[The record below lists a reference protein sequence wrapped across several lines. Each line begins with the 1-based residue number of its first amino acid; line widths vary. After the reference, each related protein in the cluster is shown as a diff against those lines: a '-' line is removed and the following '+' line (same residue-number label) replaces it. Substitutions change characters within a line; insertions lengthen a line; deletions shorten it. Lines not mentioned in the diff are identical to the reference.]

1 MSRIKTEEK
10 TEKRRRPFR
19 LWKLLL
25 GILLAVVILAGAG
38 LLTLTLIEYKP
49 KDVETVDAPNGTAA
63 LDTQSALTIVTY
75 NVGYAALGE
84 DADFFMDGGKTSM
97 PEDASVV
104 TRNLEGIA
112 ETLKALD
119 ADIYLLQ
126 EVDTDSKRSFGIN
139 EVEYLKEALGLPVS
153 FALNYSAPFVPYPIP
168 GMLGKINSGLAVYT
182 GLSVLEST
190 RIQLPIPFS
199 WPISTVNLKRCMLVN
214 RIPAPDGKELV
225 VIDVHLEAYDNGE
238 GKIAQ
243 TKQLNEFIGEE
254 AKKGNYVIVGG
265 DFNQTFPGATFF
277 PAKTEGCWMPGT
289 LFNDLPMGF
298 RFVFDANEPTCRL
311 LDKPYKGNEN
321 PMYYIIDGFIVSSNL
336 NVEELE
342 VVDTGFV
349 DSDHRPVKLT
359 VSFN

>member
-1 MSRIKTEEK
+1 MTRCECAGKNSAALPPGKEAFHSKGKTRKMSRIKTEEK

-168 GMLGKINSGLAVYT
+168 GCSERSTAGLRSIRGSASWRA
-182 GLSVLEST
+182 LA
-190 RIQLPIPFS
+190 FS
-199 WPISTVNLKRCMLVN
+199 SPSPSHGPSAR
-214 RIPAPDGKELV
+214 
-225 VIDVHLEAYDNGE
+225 
-238 GKIAQ
+238 
-243 TKQLNEFIGEE
+243 
-254 AKKGNYVIVGG
+254 
-265 DFNQTFPGATFF
+265 
-277 PAKTEGCWMPGT
+277 
-289 LFNDLPMGF
+289 
-298 RFVFDANEPTCRL
+298 
-311 LDKPYKGNEN
+311 
-321 PMYYIIDGFIVSSNL
+321 
-336 NVEELE
+336 
-342 VVDTGFV
+342 
-349 DSDHRPVKLT
+349 
-359 VSFN
+359 